1 MKKVVTLIILL
12 LSVWLLPAS
21 VATAQTFTITAT
33 AGTNGTIS
41 AGGQTVASGA
51 SLDFTVASGAS
62 LEFTITPNSG
72 YVMSDVLV
80 DDIPKGALTSYTFS
94 DVTANHTIS
103 ARFFALTGPMPNGIR
118 WVGTRNAYLEVFD
131 NPDAAPGEYTVTV
144 SSGDTVFTQVVPG
157 TPEYKKVPNGLVVT
171 EGGLLFAI
179 ERPST
184 GGTVTVAATATIEGQ
199 PVTLTGTGT
208 FIPVTTSIS
217 PTGAGT
223 ISPASPLTL
232 ARGETQIFTLAPDP
246 GYSVLSVYDGT
257 MQITVTDG
265 SFPFTQSDVNPHTIS
280 VSFAR
285 NAAISYT
292 ITASAGSGGAIAPPG
307 SVTVNTGQNQTFS
320 ITPGAGYNVAD
331 VLVDAGSVGAVTS
344 YTFQNVTANHTISA
358 SFSSMTFPLVSSVGS
373 GGGGT
378 ISPSGTQTV
387 NYGSNVTFAITPN
400 TGYHVDYVL
409 LDDVTQGAVNTFTL
423 SNITNIH
430 VIVANFAINTYTLTY
445 TAGANGQ
452 ITGTSPQTV
461 NYGSSG
467 SAVTAAPN
475 TGYHFVDWSDGSTA
489 NPRTDVNVTANIS
502 VTANFAITTFTL
514 TYTAGANGQITGTSP
529 QTVNYGSSGS
539 AVTAAP
545 NTGYHFVN
553 WSDGSTANPRTDVN
567 VTANISVTANFA
579 ITTFT
584 LTYTAGAN
592 GQITGTSP
600 QTVNHGAAGT
610 AVTAVPN
617 TGYHFVNWSDASTN
631 NPRTDQ
637 NVTANISV
645 TANFAINPTIAGN
658 AGVGGATL
666 SYADGT
672 PKTLTADANGN
683 YSFTVAYNW
692 SGTVAPSCTGYTFAP
707 LSTVYTNVL
716 ANQIQ
721 NYTATP
727 ITFTI
732 SGNAGVAGATLSYTD
747 GTPKTAT
754 ADGAG
759 AYSFTVSY
767 NWSGTVTPSKTGYT
781 FTPTNAVYANVV
793 ANQIQNYTVT
803 PITFT
808 ISGNAG
814 VTGATLSYTDG
825 TPKTA
830 TADGAGAYS
839 FTVSY
844 NWSGTVTPSKTGYTF
859 TPTNA
864 VYANVVANQIQN
876 YTAATTNTGS
886 VAGAG
891 LISSPKGAY
900 ASKPDYTGK
909 GYFVFAAGYVGSN
922 PLPIGLTTFLLKSS
936 SLFSSTAFTFSS
948 FKYESLVF
956 SGAQATFMGTGK
968 VNGSGNYGFLLSVT
982 DGHSSNTSDKLRIKI
997 WDESLANV
1005 VFYDSQTGAAD
1016 DAAPTAVVSGGVI
1029 TVTKSGGH
1037 AADAKVSIQQLI
1049 EEDAA
1054 TEMPT
1059 QYELYNAYPNP
1070 FNPSTTIRFDLP
1082 EAAKVRLAVYDMLG
1096 REVAVLADE
1105 ERPAGQHSV
1114 RFDAQRLSSGM
1125 YIFRLQAGSFHQTK
1139 KLMLMK

>member
-475 TGYHFVDWSDGSTA
+475 TGYHFV
-489 NPRTDVNVTANIS
+489 
-502 VTANFAITTFTL
+502 
-514 TYTAGANGQITGTSP
+514 
-529 QTVNYGSSGS
+529 
-539 AVTAAP
+539 
-545 NTGYHFVN
+545 N

-721 NYTATP
+721 NYTA
-727 ITFTI
+727 
-732 SGNAGVAGATLSYTD
+732 
-747 GTPKTAT
+747 
-754 ADGAG
+754 
-759 AYSFTVSY
+759 
-767 NWSGTVTPSKTGYT
+767 
-781 FTPTNAVYANVV
+781 
-793 ANQIQNYTVT
+793 T